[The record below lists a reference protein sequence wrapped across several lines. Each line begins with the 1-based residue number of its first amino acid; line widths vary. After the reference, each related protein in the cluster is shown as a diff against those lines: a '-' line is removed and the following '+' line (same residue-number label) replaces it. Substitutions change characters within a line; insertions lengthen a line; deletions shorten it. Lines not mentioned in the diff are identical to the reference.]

1 MVSAPALLLRL
12 LRECSAE
19 MLRRILL
26 LRLLRE
32 RFTQILRRS
41 AAYPADA
48 QQFSDAKER
57 MQKVID
63 DLLRM
68 FPYVRSVHFREVEQQ
83 AAHDG
88 D

>member
-12 LRECSAE
+12 FREC
-19 MLRRILL
+19 
-26 LRLLRE
+26 
-32 RFTQILRRS
+32 FTQVLRRS

-68 FPYVRSVHFREVEQQ
+68 FPYDRSVHFREVEQQ

>member
-1 MVSAPALLLRL
+1 LRH
-12 LRECSAE
+12 
-19 MLRRILL
+19 
-26 LRLLRE
+26 
-32 RFTQILRRS
+32 S

-68 FPYVRSVHFREVEQQ
+68 FPYDRSVHFREVEQQ